1 MKWHTATAAVSPLAG
16 ILVLSGALLQLGHRQ
31 ASLPLSPQECQQRV
45 GVLEAKCCQPGR
57 RWGCDPENFG
67 QSGCT
72 PIDAPLT
79 NCYVRGWLTMACRSA
94 ACRASQP
101 EHLCSVDFRRVGRN
115 VCHPT
120 GERTTLGC
128 PADQWQC
135 KIEMI
140 DYTHKDAPM
149 VDVLVCRYNI
159 STICD
164 HDYSDCD

>member
-1 MKWHTATAAVSPLAG
+1 MIWHTAIATARPLAG
-16 ILVLSGALLQLGHRQ
+16 TLILLGTWLQIAHGRATVTLD
-31 ASLPLSPQECQQRV
+31 SQECQQRV
-45 GVLEAKCCQPGR
+45 GVLEAKCCLPGR

-67 QSGCT
+67 QSACT
-72 PIDAPLT
+72 PIDTPLT
-79 NCYVRGWLTMACRSA
+79 NCHFRGWLTMACRSA
-94 ACRASQP
+94 VCRASQP
-101 EHLCSVDFRRVGRN
+101 EHLCSVDLRRVGRN

-135 KIEMI
+135 KVEMI
-140 DYTHKDAPM
+140 DYTHRNSPM
-149 VDVLVCRYNI
+149 VDVLVCRYAI